1 MLFSGYWRRRLAVV
15 LLLLPLLAHASATPP
30 RLGVVLG
37 GGGARGFAHL
47 GVLQE
52 LERLRVP
59 VACIAG
65 TSAGALIGGAY
76 ASGRSL
82 DEMAGLF
89 RRADWDVL
97 LSGKPARQDVPYLRK
112 QGDLVNYFDLSFGV
126 RDGELRIPRGAINSQ
141 AIDLFIRELTRARDE
156 PGFDRLSIPF
166 RAVATDL
173 ESGDAVV
180 FDRGDLSLA
189 MRASMAVPGLFDV
202 VEHEGRLL
210 VDGGLARQLPV
221 EELLGGCADVLLVI
235 DVGTPP
241 LKAEQL
247 RSFINVLDQ
256 TSYLMVARNSK
267 EQLAKMRPQDLLLR
281 PTLDGFSPADF
292 ARNADIVEAGRRA
305 AQGIATQLAPFAL
318 PPERYA
324 AWQATQRAPQTA
336 RIDRVEVAG
345 NFDFVDPQALQQR
358 LSAAS
363 TALPLEIFHRRLT
376 EVFADG
382 DLERLS
388 YRAAF
393 EQGQNVARVTAEERF
408 VGPNYLRA
416 GLSLSSA
423 TNGRASFAL
432 LGEHKRSWLNAAG
445 GMWLNELR
453 LGEEPMLRS
462 EWYQPLAADSP
473 LFASLSAR
481 YEDRLYSLYSPG
493 HRREADFI
501 FGTTQ
506 ANADLGWDFR
516 RFGELRLGVYQ
527 SRTALRLKTGAAV
540 YDEARYG
547 QSARG
552 VRVLFNYDQLDNPRW
567 PRQGMAAQF
576 SLSAPY
582 TMALD
587 ERYHSVGIRLDAAQ
601 LLPRDVTLRT
611 TARFDGSF
619 GRGDGMVYALG
630 GFNNLSG
637 YQPGELLA
645 SRTAL
650 LRSMLYWRA
659 AGLPSVL
666 GSGLYA
672 GVSFE
677 AGKAWRTVWDQ
688 RNSSWLPGMTLF
700 LGADTVLGPWSV
712 GVGNAKGGQWTGYFS
727 LGAQY

>member
-1 MLFSGYWRRRLAVV
+1 MFCCGFWRLGAV
-15 LLLLPLLAHASATPP
+15 LLLLPLLVHAAGAPP

-52 LERLRVP
+52 LERARVP

-76 ASGRSL
+76 ASGRQL
-82 DEMAGLF
+82 DEMATLF
-89 RRADWDVL
+89 RDADWDAL
-97 LSGKPARQDVPYLRK
+97 LSGKPARQDVPYRRK

-126 RDGELRIPRGAINSQ
+126 RDGELRLPRGAINSQ
-141 AIDLFIRELTRARDE
+141 AIDLFIRELTRARNE
-156 PGFDRLSIPF
+156 PSFDRLSIPF

-173 ESGDAVV
+173 ENGDAVV

-202 VEHEGRLL
+202 VEHDGRLL

-221 EELLGGCADVLLVI
+221 EELLGGCADVLLVV

-292 ARNADIVEAGRRA
+292 ARNADIVAAGRRA
-305 AQGIATQLAPFAL
+305 AQDIAAQLAPFAL
-318 PPERYA
+318 APADYA
-324 AWQATQRAPQTA
+324 AWQVTQRAPHPA

-358 LSAAS
+358 LSSAS
-363 TALPLEIFHRRLT
+363 AALPLETFHRRLN

-388 YRAAF
+388 YVAAF

-445 GMWLNELR
+445 GMWLNEVR

-462 EWYQPLAADSP
+462 EWYQPLASDSR

-501 FGTTQ
+501 FGISQ
-506 ANADLGWDFR
+506 ANADLGWDWR
-516 RFGELRLGVYQ
+516 QFGEVRLGVYQ
-527 SRTALRLKTGAAV
+527 SRSALRLKTGAAV
-540 YDEARYG
+540 YDDTRVR
-547 QSARG
+547 QRVSG
-552 VRVLFNYDQLDNPRW
+552 VRMLFNYDQLDNPRW
-567 PRQGMAAQF
+567 PRQGMAAQL

-582 TMALD
+582 SLAVD
-587 ERYHSVGIRLDAAQ
+587 ERYHSVGVRLDAAQ
-601 LLPRDVTLRT
+601 LLLGDVTLRNT
-611 TARFDGSF
+611 VRYDGSF

-659 AGLPSVL
+659 AGLPSAL

-688 RNSSWLPGMTLF
+688 RNSSWLPGVTLF
-700 LGADTVLGPWSV
+700 LGADTLLGPWSV
-712 GVGNAKGGQWTGYFS
+712 GVGNAKGGQWTGYFN